1 MQFKIFEKHTS
12 AKKFQNCE
20 QGKSYDYSW
29 IISEA
34 YNSDNM
40 HEKMYVINILI
51 LFPCFCIMF
60 PHVCPVFTEIYIAPS
75 HAIRFN
81 KQGKS
86 YDYSWIISEAYNSDN
101 MHEKMYVINILI
113 LFPCFCIMFP
123 HVCTVFTEIYIAPSH
138 AIRFNKFFSCIL
150 SLPK

>member
-1 MQFKIFEKHTS
+1 MQFKLFEKHTS

-40 HEKMYVINILI
+40 HEKMYVINIFI

-60 PHVCPVFTEIYIAPS
+60 PQVS
-75 HAIRFN
+75 
-81 KQGKS
+81 
-86 YDYSWIISEAYNSDN
+86 
-101 MHEKMYVINILI
+101 
-113 LFPCFCIMFP
+113 
-123 HVCTVFTEIYIAPSH
+123 TVFTEIYIAPSQSDSINFFH
-138 AIRFNKFFSCIL
+138 VFYHYQNNSGTVLRYYTCMSMIIGFLFWNSLKIMTTNIALRFSFRPGWKNYFETLFSL
-150 SLPK
+150 STLDFQKTFAQ